1 MKKLSVNDL
10 HKSIKTNLGEEFKMN
25 ELDFA
30 TEFTQNKEY
39 RDLVLNQIIP
49 AIDSEFTPDLA
60 SEIEKDL
67 KKKDSS
73 LGFIDSTG
81 GS

>member
-10 HKSIKTNLGEEFKMN
+10 HKSLKGNLGTEFKMD

-30 TEFTQNKEY
+30 KEFTQNKEY

-60 SEIEKDL
+60 REIEEDL
-67 KKKDSS
+67 KKKIHQ
-73 LGFIDSTG
+73 LALH
-81 GS
+81 